1 MKEESI
7 FLITPLGDENSPER
21 CHADKLW
28 NSVFQ
33 PLENK
38 LSTNNVKCKFVRSD
52 LLPESGDSRIKRIMD
67 LIRESKGCIVDL
79 YKINNLNV
87 IYEVGLA
94 HSQGK
99 RVFF

>member
-1 MKEESI
+1 
-7 FLITPLGDENSPER
+7 
-21 CHADKLW
+21 
-28 NSVFQ
+28 
-33 PLENK
+33 
-38 LSTNNVKCKFVRSD
+38 
-52 LLPESGDSRIKRIMD
+52 MD

-99 RVFF
+99 RVFFLRSDKIKEDEIPSDIHYYSDYYYKYKFILLPFSSRYLKRQVVHLYETNAPHFPLQ